1 MMNGI
6 TVLVIS
12 MVMMFLVSRMLKE
25 NTYIEKI
32 VKATALIL
40 TAISGIAIVNS
51 SFYKI
56 FNLCE
61 RLAGTNAAF
70 AFIGGVMVGGA
81 VVLFLAYC
89 WVGQTAADCEI
100 TF

>member
-6 TVLVIS
+6 TAVVIS
-12 MVMMFLVSRMLKE
+12 MVMMFLISKMLKRSI
-25 NTYIEKI
+25 YITKI
-32 VKATALIL
+32 VKGSAFIL
-40 TAISGIAIVNS
+40 TAVSEIAIVNS

-61 RLAGTNAAF
+61 RISSVNAVF
-70 AFIGGVMVGGA
+70 VFIGGIMMTVI
-81 VVLFLAYC
+81 VLFLAYC
-89 WVGQTAADCEI
+89 WMGQTASKREI

>member
-1 MMNGI
+1 MMNMMI
-6 TVLVIS
+6 VLVIS
-12 MVMMFLVSRMLKE
+12 IVMMFLVSRKLKE

-40 TAISGIAIVNS
+40 TAITGIAIVNS

-61 RLAGTNAAF
+61 RLAGANAAF
-70 AFIGGVMVGGA
+70 AFIGGVVAGGA

>member
-6 TVLVIS
+6 TVVVIS
-12 MVMMFLVSRMLKE
+12 MVMMFLVSRMLKRSI
-25 NTYIEKI
+25 YITKI
-32 VKATALIL
+32 VKGTAFIL
-40 TAISGIAIVNS
+40 TAISEIAIVNN

-61 RLAGTNAAF
+61 RLAGDNAVF
-70 AFIGGVMVGGA
+70 AFIGGVIAGA
-81 VVLFLAYC
+81 LVLFLAYC
-89 WVGQTAADCEI
+89 WVGQVASKREI

>member
-61 RLAGTNAAF
+61 RLAGANAAF
-70 AFIGGVMVGGA
+70 AFIGGVIAGA

-89 WVGQTAADCEI
+89 WIGQTAADCEI

>member
-12 MVMMFLVSRMLKE
+12 IVMMFLVSRMLKE

-32 VKATALIL
+32 VKATAFIL

-61 RLAGTNAAF
+61 RLAGDNAVF
-70 AFIGGVMVGGA
+70 AFIGGVIAGA
-81 VVLFLAYC
+81 LVLFLAYC

>member
-12 MVMMFLVSRMLKE
+12 IVIMFLVSRMLKRSI
-25 NTYIEKI
+25 YITKI
-32 VKATALIL
+32 VKGTAFIL
-40 TAISGIAIVNS
+40 TAISEIAIVNN

-61 RLAGTNAAF
+61 RLAGANAVY
-70 AFIGGVMVGGA
+70 AFIIGVMVA
-81 VVLFLAYC
+81 AIALFLAYC
-89 WVGQTAADCEI
+89 WVGQVASKREI

>member
-6 TVLVIS
+6 IVLVIS
-12 MVMMFLVSRMLKE
+12 MVMMFLISKMLKR

-32 VKATALIL
+32 VKATAFIM
-40 TAISGIAIVNS
+40 TAISVIAIVNS

-61 RLAGTNAAF
+61 RISSVDAVF
-70 AFIGGVMVGGA
+70 AFIGGIIMTVI
-81 VVLFLAYC
+81 VLFLAYC
-89 WVGQTAADCEI
+89 WVGQVASRREI